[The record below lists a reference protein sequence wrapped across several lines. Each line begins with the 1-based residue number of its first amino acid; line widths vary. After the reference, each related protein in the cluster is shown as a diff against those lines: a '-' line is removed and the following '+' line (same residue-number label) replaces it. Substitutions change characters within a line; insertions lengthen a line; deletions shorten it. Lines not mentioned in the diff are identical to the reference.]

1 MYMWQKLLTYHCY
14 CDLCCIVRFI
24 LGESI
29 LLSLPCESKPQCEPV
44 KKTREWSAIHHHLI
58 YTSLYPAPSS
68 FHPHKPTWLLCHN
81 YHKSGFVKLKLMH
94 SIYVYTEQDKK
105 KKKQQQHLASSTLP
119 PSRKKEKHTIK
130 NFLHVRNRENNP
142 RLALFCSYK

>member
-1 MYMWQKLLTYHCY
+1 MLQTKSLKGLIHPHWGCAGSNIKLSPIMKCTCDRNCLTYHCY

-94 SIYVYTEQDKK
+94 SIYIYTEQAKK
-105 KKKQQQHLASSTLP
+105 KHAKIKK
-119 PSRKKEKHTIK
+119 RK
-130 NFLHVRNRENNP
+130 NNNNI
-142 RLALFCSYK
+142 